1 MQANKK
7 EKGQKFKRKKK
18 WAMDRNRQLTEGEM
32 KTATELWKIY
42 ILISNQRNANF
53 KKWNTILHPPDWQK
67 LESAGKDVKKF
78 YPHCWWNYKL
88 VQTFCT
94 AIWKYLVCV
103 YPHNL
108 EILLLGIYCREFLA
122 QRSTQKHGDGRL

>member
-1 MQANKK
+1 M
-7 EKGQKFKRKKK
+7 
-18 WAMDRNRQLTEGEM
+18 NRQLTEGEM

-53 KKWNTILHPPDWQK
+53 KKWNTVLHPPDWQK
-67 LESAGKDVKKF
+67 LESAGKDVGKF
-78 YPHCWWNYKL
+78 YPHWWWDYKL

-94 AIWKYLVCV
+94 AIWKYLVRV

-108 EILLLGIYCREFLA
+108 EILLLGIYFREFLA
-122 QRSTQKHGDGRL
+122 QRSTWKHGDGRL